1 MAENQLKALEKKID
15 ELISLCT
22 NLNRENQTLKLD
34 SQGWRS
40 ERLRLIAS
48 NDLARTKVEAMINRL
63 QALEQQS

>member
-1 MAENQLKALEKKID
+1 MAQNQLKALEKKID

-34 SQGWRS
+34 SQGWHK

-63 QALEQQS
+63 QALEQES

>member
-1 MAENQLKALEKKID
+1 MGQNQLNALEKKID

-34 SQGWRS
+34 SQGWDK
-40 ERLRLIAS
+40 ERLGLIAS

-63 QALEQQS
+63 HALEQES

>member
-1 MAENQLKALEKKID
+1 MGQNQLKALEKKID

-34 SQGWRS
+34 SQGWDK
-40 ERLRLIAS
+40 ERLGLIAS

-63 QALEQQS
+63 HALEQES

>member
-34 SQGWRS
+34 NQGWHN

>member
-1 MAENQLKALEKKID
+1 MGQNQLKSLEKKID

-34 SQGWRS
+34 SQGWDK
-40 ERLRLIAS
+40 ERLGLIAS

-63 QALEQQS
+63 HALEQES